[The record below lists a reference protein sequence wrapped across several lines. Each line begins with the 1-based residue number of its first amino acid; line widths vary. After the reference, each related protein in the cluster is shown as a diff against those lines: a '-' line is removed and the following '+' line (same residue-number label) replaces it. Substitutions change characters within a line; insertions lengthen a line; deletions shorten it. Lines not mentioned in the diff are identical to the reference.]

1 MTGGGTGT
9 SRRGGNQAAVT
20 GRCHRAWNDP
30 WRPFHG
36 GPRPFHRLSRRVAR
50 PSLSLSRG
58 RPTAPCKQDPL
69 CLSLRGREP
78 VPGDW
83 AHGPVRGRDPVSR
96 GCEPHG
102 PLRLSPR
109 RGEQE
114 GSSPSQ
120 ERPCFRRLRTTQAPA
135 SLPSQGRTRGVLWR
149 GGSAIPPSVD
159 RSSVCGRTS
168 FSGRSPPQSFRRV
181 RTDADR

>member
-1 MTGGGTGT
+1 MTGSGTGT

-20 GRCHRAWNDP
+20 VHGGID
-30 WRPFHG
+30 G

-50 PSLSLSRG
+50 PSLSLPRG
-58 RPTAPCKQDPL
+58 RPAAPCKQDPL

-83 AHGPVRGRDPVSR
+83 AHGLVRGREPVSGGWANPGPRVSPLTGENKRGLPLHRRDPVPE
-96 GCEPHG
+96 GCKPHV
-102 PLRLSPR
+102 PLRLSPH

-114 GSSPSQ
+114 GSCDAGILRFPHRLTDPRFVAKHRSPAG
-120 ERPCFRRLRTTQAPA
+120 L
-135 SLPSQGRTRGVLWR
+135 
-149 GGSAIPPSVD
+149 
-159 RSSVCGRTS
+159 
-168 FSGRSPPQSFRRV
+168 PPQSFRKV